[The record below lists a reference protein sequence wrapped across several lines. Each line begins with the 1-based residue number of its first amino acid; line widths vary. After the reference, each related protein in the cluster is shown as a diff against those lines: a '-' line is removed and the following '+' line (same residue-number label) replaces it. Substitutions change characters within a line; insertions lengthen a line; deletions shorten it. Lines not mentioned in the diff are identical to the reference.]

1 VMFIVSGV
9 GLMIMP
15 WRAKGIWASSAV
27 PKAKIA
33 GVPVMSIIAAGYAAV
48 LIFTLVMWLKDAVYG
63 VNNSKS
69 LIYLG
74 FLYLGALVIW
84 LVAWVTR
91 RRQGMDLE
99 TVAKEIPVE

>member
-1 VMFIVSGV
+1 
-9 GLMIMP
+9 
-15 WRAKGIWASSAV
+15 
-27 PKAKIA
+27 
-33 GVPVMSIIAAGYAAV
+33 
-48 LIFTLVMWLKDAVYG
+48 MWLKDAVYG